1 LTDPTPP
8 REDQR
13 TLRQMHDDL
22 RTACAEL
29 VDPTQFHDERDD
41 GTVVVVEGDS
51 LLTQLQDAAGSSQMS
66 GGGPAKSQP
75 ILINPDA
82 VELFADIETATAE
95 WCDEPTVEQRIR
107 AGTNLAGQWTTT
119 ADILW
124 ITSQLRRW
132 TQQIQELFNPPK
144 RWHLAAPCP
153 ACGTRMVWR
162 KDDTTGETVQAPAL
176 DLQQV
181 GEGTERRWECT
192 CLNPACRHRW
202 PSGTLEHLALVLDQ
216 ERAET
221 NSRVTGEAL
230 ALWQDGSIHRT
241 NTPSS
246 NMALPVDQ
254 RINPWPAVRSP
265 EEDRWHRDTP
275 C

>member
-1 LTDPTPP
+1 MLTDLDSAPP

-13 TLRQMHDDL
+13 TLRQLHDDL

-29 VDPTQFHDERDD
+29 VDPTRFDDERDD

-51 LLTQLQDAAGSSQMS
+51 LLIQLADAAGSSSMS

-82 VELFADIETATAE
+82 VQLFAEIEAATAE

-107 AGTNLAGQWTTT
+107 VGANLAGQWTAA

-124 ITSQLRRW
+124 VTTRLRRW
-132 TQQIQELFNPPK
+132 VQQIRELFNPPK

-153 ACGTRMVWR
+153 ACGKRMAWR
-162 KDDTTGETVQAPAL
+162 KDDTTGETVQSPAL

-181 GEGTERRWECT
+181 GEGAERRWECT

-216 ERAET
+216 ERAEANGQVASET
-221 NSRVTGEAL
+221 L

-241 NTPSS
+241 NTPNS

-254 RINPWPAVRSP
+254 RGNPRSAAEP
-265 EEDRWHRDTP
+265 QEDR
-275 C
+275 

>member
-1 LTDPTPP
+1 LADPDPTPA

-13 TLRQMHDDL
+13 TLRQLHDDL
-22 RTACAEL
+22 RAACADL
-29 VDPTQFHDERDD
+29 VDPTRFDDVRDD

-51 LLTQLQDAAGSSQMS
+51 LLTQLEDAAGSSQMS

-82 VELFADIETATAE
+82 VQLFAEIEADTAQ

-107 AGTNLAGQWTTT
+107 SGVNLAGQWTAT

-124 ITSQLRRW
+124 VTTRLQRW
-132 TQQIQELFNPPK
+132 TRQIRELFNPPK

-153 ACGTRMVWR
+153 ACGKRMAWR
-162 KDDTTGETVQAPAL
+162 TDDTTGETVQAPAL

-181 GEGTERRWECT
+181 GEGNDRRWECT

-216 ERAET
+216 ERTEAQDRVAEKT
-221 NSRVTGEAL
+221 FAV
-230 ALWQDGSIHRT
+230 WWDGSIHQT
-241 NTPSS
+241 NTPTS

-254 RINPWPAVRSP
+254 RINLG
-265 EEDRWHRDTP
+265 
-275 C
+275 